1 MSARNVGAKRK
12 LKPRKR
18 RRFRPYKNAKKFLA
32 RLGVARPYA
41 RPYAP
46 VAPAASAGA
55 DIQRTLSGRSERN
68 DDDDDDDRFM

>member
-41 RPYAP
+41 P